1 MSDTHY
7 LSSTWFH
14 PNLIV
19 KPSSINGQGLFATE
33 PISAGTTVMVWG
45 GTPYTRQ
52 DLADIRAGKIKVA
65 EFSYSFIEED
75 LLLAA
80 PPDGMDYYVNH
91 SCDPSVW
98 MADNVTVVARHDI
111 QTGEEITG
119 DYAVWE
125 ADKDYILPP
134 CTCGSALCRKHVT
147 GNDWMRPE
155 LQQRYAG
162 HFLPYITQR
171 IIRAQGNSI

>member
-1 MSDTHY
+1 MTDTSY

-14 PNLIV
+14 PNLFV
-19 KPSSINGQGLFATE
+19 KPSSIHGQGLFATA
-33 PISAGTTVMVWG
+33 PIQAGTTIMVWG
-45 GTPYTRQ
+45 GTLYTRQ
-52 DLADIRAGKIKVA
+52 DLSDIRAGKRKVP

-91 SCDPSVW
+91 CCDPSVW
-98 MADNVTVVARHDI
+98 MADNVTVAARRDI
-111 QTGEEITG
+111 EVGDEITG

-125 ADKDYILPP
+125 TDKDYVLPP
-134 CTCGSALCRKHVT
+134 CNCGSELCRGKVT

-155 LQQRYAG
+155 LQERYQG
-162 HFLPYITQR
+162 HFLPYISQR
-171 IIRAQGNSI
+171 ISRL